1 MVFRIRNGLKVACA
15 LGAAAAATTLLGA
28 CSPAKMGAAATV
40 GDQRISAGDLNTA
53 VDQWQK
59 AYNANPLPSNQLRL
73 LDNGSIPR
81 SVLYNLVVF
90 KLADEAARR
99 QGVHVSAGSIDNAIA
114 AVGGEQRVAQE
125 AVVMG
130 VPPQRARD
138 YARFR
143 LDIQGIAGALGP
155 APKTAAD
162 QQKIQNELS
171 NVMATTARS
180 LRIDVNPRYGR
191 FDYKQLSIAAD
202 DNRLSHPE
210 SPQVPSAG

>member
-1 MVFRIRNGLKVACA
+1 MFRIRNGLKVACA
-15 LGAAAAATTLLGA
+15 LGAAAMATTLLGA

-40 GDQRISAGDLNTA
+40 GDQRISADDLDTA
-53 VDQWQK
+53 VGQWQK

-73 LDNGSIPR
+73 LDNSSIPR

-99 QGVHVSAGSIDNAIA
+99 QGVRVSPGSLDKTIA
-114 AVGGEQRVAQE
+114 AVGGEQRVRQE

-138 YARFR
+138 YARFQ
-143 LDIQGIAGALGP
+143 LDVQGIAGAVGP

-162 QQKIQNELS
+162 QQKAQTALS
-171 NVMATTARS
+171 NVIVTTARS
-180 LRIDVNPRYGR
+180 MGVDVNPRYGR
-191 FDYKQLSIAAD
+191 FDYRQLAIASD
-202 DNRLSHPE
+202 SNRLSRPE
-210 SPQVPSAG
+210 TPQVPSAG